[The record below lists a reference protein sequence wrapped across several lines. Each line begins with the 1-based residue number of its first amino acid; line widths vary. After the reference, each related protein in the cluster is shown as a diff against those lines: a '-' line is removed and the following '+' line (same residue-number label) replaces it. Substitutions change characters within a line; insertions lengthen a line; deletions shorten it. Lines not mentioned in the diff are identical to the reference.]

1 MTQAPK
7 IKTAV
12 IGVGYLGQ
20 YHAEK
25 IAQSEHAQLSYI
37 CDTSLERAHKIA
49 EHLNTEVCTDYT
61 QLADQVDA
69 VTIAT
74 PTPTHHKIA
83 QFFLAHNTHVLIE
96 KPIATCIADAQ
107 DLIDTARKHELILQV
122 GHLERFN
129 NAIKSISPYLS
140 QPRFIESTRLAPFQ
154 PRSSDVNVILDLMI
168 HDIDLIQSMAGA
180 KLTHISATGAVVV
193 TPFIDIANARLEFA
207 NGCVANV
214 TANRISQVTERKCR
228 IFQHDSSITLDLA
241 RKTMR
246 LTRKGDK
253 EMYPGIP
260 EIIHE
265 SSRFAKG
272 DALKDQ
278 IEDFLQ
284 CIITN
289 TPPLVS
295 GEDGRQALETAIKI
309 TDMIHANNKQFPLTQ
324 DLPY

>member
-1 MTQAPK
+1 
-7 IKTAV
+7 
-12 IGVGYLGQ
+12 
-20 YHAEK
+20 
-25 IAQSEHAQLSYI
+25 
-37 CDTSLERAHKIA
+37 
-49 EHLNTEVCTDYT
+49 
-61 QLADQVDA
+61 
-69 VTIAT
+69 
-74 PTPTHHKIA
+74 
-83 QFFLAHNTHVLIE
+83 
-96 KPIATCIADAQ
+96 
-107 DLIDTARKHELILQV
+107 
-122 GHLERFN
+122 
-129 NAIKSISPYLS
+129 
-140 QPRFIESTRLAPFQ
+140 
-154 PRSSDVNVILDLMI
+154 
-168 HDIDLIQSMAGA
+168 
-180 KLTHISATGAVVV
+180 
-193 TPFIDIANARLEFA
+193 
-207 NGCVANV
+207 
-214 TANRISQVTERKCR
+214 
-228 IFQHDSSITLDLA
+228 LA

-295 GEDGRQALETAIKI
+295 GEDGKQALETAIKI